1 MSLSAHLNPF
11 VTALNIELGSVVDG
25 ARDFFKCVDLV
36 ATAESFRKSKVHAPA
51 LPIHSFVAN
60 GLVLW
65 PHFEHAGF
73 GKEPGMVPVT
83 THLFS
88 KQA

>member
-11 VTALNIELGSVVDG
+11 ATALTIELGSVVDG
-25 ARDFFKCVDLV
+25 ARDFFKCVGLI
-36 ATAESFRKSKVHAPA
+36 ATVESLRISKFQAPA

-60 GLVLW
+60 GLVVW

-73 GKEPGMVPVT
+73 GKKPGMVPVT